1 MDELYVY
8 LHSQSSRQAKVS
20 RSLRYTVLKTIPLK
34 QRVYVFDISL
44 NQKRDLGISVVKN
57 GQSLPV
63 RFYSPYGLYIA
74 LQDETLICATK
85 DSVLKG
91 GAIFWPVLRTY
102 NNPLIL
108 AAGCSPVLGYT
119 PQGIT
124 VCKSGDI
131 LVCLWNN
138 EIGDRSLGK
147 VISVIEDFQISTD
160 KNHPLYICPTYIAEN
175 GNGDICVSDVR
186 AVVVTDAGGMLRFR
200 YQGNSSAINFDPYG
214 ICCDSKCNIIVAD
227 MKNDTIHMVAKD
239 GTFLYHV
246 TYNGIKMPRA
256 ICIDQSDNVYVG
268 EWDTDVI
275 KVISR

>member
-8 LHSQSSRQAKVS
+8 LHSQSSRQAQVS
-20 RSLRYTVLKTIPLK
+20 TSLRYTVLKTIPLK
-34 QRVYVFDISL
+34 QHVYVFDISL
-44 NQKRDLGISVVKN
+44 NQKGDVGISVVKN

-147 VISVIEDFQISTD
+147 VISIIEDFQISTD
-160 KNHPLYICPTYIAEN
+160 KNRPLYICPTYIAEN
-175 GNGDICVSDVR
+175 GNG
-186 AVVVTDAGGMLRFR
+186 G
-200 YQGNSSAINFDPYG
+200 
-214 ICCDSKCNIIVAD
+214 
-227 MKNDTIHMVAKD
+227 H
-239 GTFLYHV
+239 LYF
-246 TYNGIKMPRA
+246 
-256 ICIDQSDNVYVG
+256 
-268 EWDTDVI
+268 
-275 KVISR
+275 